1 MRRIIRSALRKSKDK
16 KFADQFNEILLLISK
31 LPDLVALNTTEYP
44 HPEIHKKIF
53 QKQADGTFEKEI
65 YDIVL
70 QIVIE
75 WKKAVAL
82 T

>member
-1 MRRIIRSALRKSKDK
+1 MRRIVRGALRKSKDK

-31 LPDLVALNTTEYP
+31 LPDLVSLNTTEYP
-44 HPEIHKKIF
+44 HPEVYKEIF
-53 QKQADGTFEKEI
+53 QKQTDGTYEKEI
-65 YDIVL
+65 YEIVL

-75 WKKAVAL
+75 WKKAIAL